1 MSKNGKKQNGNN
13 LGEQFKDTVQ
23 DALASGDF
31 SALNDLVSNTV
42 SVVVSEAGRHVKM
55 AADEIQGNFNR
66 QKPGMRRFLP
76 EKIKTREVGKVSSV
90 LYMVFGGIGTG
101 LAALALFAGF
111 IFSMVGFSWS
121 VPTVVV
127 LMVVLAGFVL
137 MVRKGI
143 VENGRLKRMKRYVE
157 LCAGR
162 MYMPLED
169 LARYT
174 NKSPKYMLKDV
185 RKMLELGFFPEG
197 HLDHQETC
205 LILSDKAYQNYLNI
219 EQERRIFQEQEE
231 ARIKEQEEEARKK
244 EEWRAKYDFH
254 EELQEMIEEG
264 HRYISRIRRMN
275 DKIDGQ
281 VISDKLYCMENL
293 LKEIFE
299 RLEECPEQMP
309 KMKKLMNYYLP
320 TTLKLVEAYEDFDS
334 VSTPGENITSA
345 KMEIEKT
352 LDTINEAYKEL
363 LNKLFLEDTLDVTTD
378 AQVLKTMLAKEG
390 LTK

>member
-66 QKPGMRRFLP
+66 QKSGMRRFLP